1 MQDFKISRFIHH
13 TKEYLK
19 AYARRAIY
27 SSTDAG
33 MKIAG
38 NLLTI
43 LIVLSLM
50 PFVMTFLLFAGVA
63 GINAWLELGWGWSFL
78 IGAGVLLLLI
88 VITLLLRKAIV
99 RSISTSIYRKMYDS
113 LNKIEDKLRPE
124 PMASD
129 EEDSSFIATESEGA
143 ITPTNEAHT
152 TQTR

>member
-1 MQDFKISRFIHH
+1 MQDFKISRFIYH

-33 MKIAG
+33 MKVAG

-43 LIVLSLM
+43 LLVLSLM
-50 PFVMTFLLFAGVA
+50 PFVVVLLLFAGVA

-78 IGAGVLLLLI
+78 IGAGVLLLLV

-99 RSISTSIYRKMYDS
+99 RTISTSIYRKVYSS
-113 LNKIEDKLRPE
+113 LAKLDDKLRPQ
-124 PMASD
+124 PMASE
-129 EEDSSFIATESEGA
+129 EEDSSYIAHESKGA
-143 ITPTNEAHT
+143 LTPTDEAST

>member
-1 MQDFKISRFIHH
+1 MEDFKISRFIYH

-19 AYARRAIY
+19 AYARRAVY

-33 MKIAG
+33 MKLAG

-43 LIVLSLM
+43 LLVLFLM
-50 PFVMTFLLFAGVA
+50 PFLMILLLFAGVA
-63 GINAWLELGWGWSFL
+63 GINTWLELGWGWSFL

-124 PMASD
+124 PMVSD

>member
-50 PFVMTFLLFAGVA
+50 PFVMTLLLFAGVA
-63 GINAWLELGWGWSFL
+63 GVNAWLELGWGWSFL

>member
-1 MQDFKISRFIHH
+1 MEDFKISRFIYH

-27 SSTDAG
+27 TSTDAG

-43 LIVLSLM
+43 FIVLSLM
-50 PFVMTFLLFAGVA
+50 PFVIILLLFAGVA
-63 GINAWLELGWGWSFL
+63 GINAWLGLSWGWGFL
-78 IGAGVLLLLI
+78 IGSGVLLLLVI
-88 VITLLLRKAIV
+88 ITLLLRKVIV
-99 RSISTSIYRKMYDS
+99 RAISTSIYRKIYDS
-113 LNKIEDKLRPE
+113 LSKLDDKLCPQ

-129 EEDSSFIATESEGA
+129 EEGTSDVTNESEGVL
-143 ITPTNEAHT
+143 TPTNQATT

>member
-1 MQDFKISRFIHH
+1 MQDFNISRFIYH

-19 AYARRAIY
+19 ASARRVIY

-33 MKIAG
+33 MKVAG

-43 LIVLSLM
+43 LLVLSLL
-50 PFVMTFLLFAGVA
+50 PFVMILLLFAGVA

-78 IGAGVLLLLI
+78 IGAGVLLLLVI
-88 VITLLLRKAIV
+88 ITLLLRKVIV
-99 RSISTSIYRKMYDS
+99 RAISISIYRKVYDS
-113 LNKIEDKLRPE
+113 LNKLDDKLRPQ

-129 EEDSSFIATESEGA
+129 EKDSSYVATESEGA
-143 ITPTNEAHT
+143 LTPTNESSI

>member
-1 MQDFKISRFIHH
+1 MEDFKISRFIYH

-19 AYARRAIY
+19 AYARRAVY

-33 MKIAG
+33 MKLAG

-43 LIVLSLM
+43 LLVLFLM
-50 PFVMTFLLFAGVA
+50 PFLMILLLFAGVA

-129 EEDSSFIATESEGA
+129 EEDSSFISTESEGA

>member
-1 MQDFKISRFIHH
+1 MQDFNISRFIYH

-19 AYARRAIY
+19 ASTRRVIY

-33 MKIAG
+33 MKVAG

-43 LIVLSLM
+43 LLVLSLM
-50 PFVMTFLLFAGVA
+50 PFVMILLLFAGVA

-78 IGAGVLLLLI
+78 IGAGVLLLLV

-99 RSISTSIYRKMYDS
+99 RTISTSIYRKVYSS
-113 LNKIEDKLRPE
+113 LAKLDDKLRPQ
-124 PMASD
+124 PMASE
-129 EEDSSFIATESEGA
+129 EEDSSHIAPKSKGA
-143 ITPTNEAHT
+143 LTPTDEAST

>member
-1 MQDFKISRFIHH
+1 MQDFNISRFIYH

-19 AYARRAIY
+19 AFTRRVIY

-33 MKIAG
+33 MKVAG

-43 LIVLSLM
+43 LLVLSLM
-50 PFVMTFLLFAGVA
+50 PFVMILLLFAGVA

-78 IGAGVLLLLI
+78 IGAGVLLLLV

-99 RSISTSIYRKMYDS
+99 RTISTSIYRKVYSS
-113 LNKIEDKLRPE
+113 LAKLDDKLRPQ
-124 PMASD
+124 PMASE
-129 EEDSSFIATESEGA
+129 EEDSSYIAHESKGA
-143 ITPTNEAHT
+143 LTPTDEAST

>member
-1 MQDFKISRFIHH
+1 MQDFKISRFIYH

-33 MKIAG
+33 MKVAG

-43 LIVLSLM
+43 LLVLSLM
-50 PFVMTFLLFAGVA
+50 PFVVVLLLFAGVA

-78 IGAGVLLLLI
+78 IGAGVLLLLVI
-88 VITLLLRKAIV
+88 ITLLLRKVIV
-99 RSISTSIYRKMYDS
+99 RAISTSNYRKIYDS
-113 LNKIEDKLRPE
+113 LNKLDDKLQPQ
-124 PMASD
+124 PMPSD
-129 EEDSSFIATESEGA
+129 EEDASYIDNESEGT
-143 ITPTNEAHT
+143 ITPAKKAST

>member
-1 MQDFKISRFIHH
+1 MEDFKISRFIHH

-33 MKIAG
+33 MKLAG

-43 LIVLSLM
+43 LLVLSLM
-50 PFVMTFLLFAGVA
+50 PFVIILLLFAGVA
-63 GINAWLELGWGWSFL
+63 GINTWLELGWGWSFL
-78 IGAGVLLLLI
+78 IGAGVLLLLV

-99 RSISTSIYRKMYDS
+99 RTISTSIYRKVYSS
-113 LNKIEDKLRPE
+113 LAKVDDKLRPQ
-124 PMASD
+124 PMASE
-129 EEDSSFIATESEGA
+129 EEDSSYIAHESKGA
-143 ITPTNEAHT
+143 LTPTDEAST